1 MTAKSSTFHFDV
13 SLLLG
18 RFSLFTGQPDYWISF
33 PVSDREPIR
42 SRRQMRTKRADKL
55 QLRENRK
62 WSSRR
67 LLSWQKWSL
76 CSWIW
81 SHWCWF
87 LWKSGAL
94 KCKWHWIPN
103 PLVLFISHKTIESLQ
118 NEYQAFQNNSMRCD
132 QCYDIFHSSHFK
144 SALRMTWYGYKSYL
158 LESCRLVPSLSTKRS
173 QLGFKLADKLR
184 KPQQD

>member
-1 MTAKSSTFHFDV
+1 MNQSEAGGKCAPK
-13 SLLLG
+13 
-18 RFSLFTGQPDYWISF
+18 GQMNW
-33 PVSDREPIR
+33 
-42 SRRQMRTKRADKL
+42 

-62 WSSRR
+62 WSLRR

-76 CSWIW
+76 CSWIR
-81 SHWCWF
+81 SLWCWF

-173 QLGFKLADKLR
+173 RLGFKLADKLR